1 MSRTLLRWGVGLVLG
16 AWTLVLIAWLTLHWG
31 ILPHIDR
38 WRAPIEQQV
47 SAALGVPVRIG
58 QIEVRSGGWVP
69 AVELREVT
77 LHDAQ
82 DRVALRLPRVVAA
95 VSARSLLALQP
106 RFEQL
111 LLDAPD
117 LEVRRDPLGRMT
129 VAGLE
134 LGGGGGG
141 DAGEAADWF
150 FAQHEFVIRGGAV
163 RWVDELRLAQPLALT
178 DVQLVVRNG
187 LRRHEWRV
195 DATPPEGWGTRFSV
209 RGQFTQSLLA
219 RRGDWR
225 RWSGTLHADL
235 PHVDMRELRAHV
247 DLPFDLSGGQGALRA
262 WLDVERGRPGAATLD
277 LALRAVDLRLGRG
290 LAPLAFESLGA
301 RVQFERDDDGVRLAA
316 RELAF
321 VTGDGRSWPAGDLD
335 VAWRQRDDGTG
346 GFSQPVTG
354 GNLRAS
360 RLDLATMA
368 GIAERLPLGEPVR
381 ALLADVAPQ
390 GIAENLVVQWGGPP
404 DAPTRYAASGRLS
417 GLSLAAQ
424 DSPVPGGLGR
434 PGVHNAAIEFDAS
447 ERGGRARL
455 AVNGGSVEFP
465 GVFEQPRIAMDR
477 LDGELTWRI
486 DARADGAAPRIE
498 LATRELRFANA
509 DAQGQ
514 LAATW
519 HTGAGGGVARGGR
532 FPGVL
537 EMSGRLDRGA
547 AARTARYLPLG
558 LPESARRYVQ
568 RAVRSGQIE
577 SASFKVKGDLWDFPF
592 YTAQQGEFRIAA
604 SVQGVALDVVPSEPA
619 SDTGAGWTSPW
630 PGFTQVSGELVFDRT
645 SMQLRNARGRVYG
658 FEFDGVQGRIADFAR
673 EPTLEIEGL
682 GQGPLADALRYVQ
695 ATPVGHWIGDAL
707 AQGSASG
714 ASQLRLALR
723 IPLGHAAN
731 TGVRGSLTLPGNDV
745 RIRPDT
751 LPLAAARARVDFSEG
766 GFAVVGASARVLG
779 GEARFEGGSRPD
791 GSLRFTGQGTASAE
805 GLRQAAQLGWLSQAA
820 GAFSGQAS
828 YRVELGVVDGRQEID
843 VSSNLVGLASTLPA
857 PLGKAAEATLPLRYA
872 SRLQPAPG
880 DGGGAGAPRP
890 PQAVRDELR
899 LDIGEVLQ
907 AHYQRDVSGDEPRVL
922 SGSLGLGAPAPAA
935 GSGVQAVAN
944 VARVDTDAWRAALR
958 RLGLLGAGTGTAA
971 ATDAA
976 SPYAP
981 TRIALR
987 AGELVG
993 GSRRLTRAAL
1003 DVSRAGAG
1011 WRASVDA
1018 DQLAGHLE
1026 WQPAAKDAPARVMAR
1041 LARLAL
1047 PPAEVAQVEDLL
1059 DDADTAM
1066 PALDIVIDDFELR
1079 GKRLGRVEIEAQSRV
1094 AAASGAPAQ
1103 WRLSRLALTVPEA
1116 QLSASGQWTPSGAAQ
1131 RSVLDFRLD
1140 VSDSGALLERLGT
1153 PRAIRGGKGKLQG
1166 QVSWMGSPLSFDL
1179 ASLGGD
1185 MRLDVDAGQFLKAD
1199 GGAAKLLGVLNLQAL
1214 PRRLALD
1221 FRDVFQEG
1229 FAFDSIEGNVRIE
1242 RGVASTNNLRMR
1254 GVQAAVLMEGD
1265 ADLQRETQDLRVIVV
1280 PEVNAGT
1287 ASLAYAVINPA
1298 LGVGTFLA
1306 QIFLRRP
1313 LMEAATRE
1321 FHVSGAWADPKVQR
1335 VERTAAS
1342 PAPDI
1347 DRASA
1352 GDAPPAGTNP
1362 SGRAPQAGAQAAP
1375 N

>member
-47 SAALGVPVRIG
+47 SDALGVPVRIG

-117 LEVRRDPLGRMT
+117 LEVRRDALGRIT

-134 LGGGGGG
+134 LAGG
-141 DAGEAADWF
+141 DASDGSEAADWF
-150 FAQHEFVIRGGAV
+150 FAQHEFVIRGGAL
-163 RWVDELRLAQPLALT
+163 RWVDERRLAQPLALT

-187 LRRHEWRV
+187 LRRHELRI
-195 DATPPEGWGTRFSV
+195 DATPPEGWGSRFSL

-219 RRGDWR
+219 RRSDWQ

-235 PHVDMRELRAHV
+235 PHVDVRELRAHV

-262 WLDVERGRPGAATLD
+262 WLDVERGRPGSATLD
-277 LALRAVDLRLGRG
+277 LALRGVDLRLAPH
-290 LAPLAFESLGA
+290 LLPLAFDSLSA
-301 RVQFERDDDGVRLAA
+301 RLQFERDKEGVRLAA
-316 RELAF
+316 RDLAF
-321 VTGDGRSWPAGDLD
+321 VTGDGQAWPAGDID
-335 VAWRQRDDGTG
+335 VSWRQRDDGHG
-346 GFSQPVTG
+346 GFTQPVTG
-354 GNLRAS
+354 GTLRAS
-360 RLDLATMA
+360 RVDLAAMA
-368 GIAERLPLGEPVR
+368 GIAERLPLGQPVR
-381 ALLADVAPQ
+381 ALLADVTPQ
-390 GIAENLVVQWGGPP
+390 GVAENLVAQWSGAL
-404 DAPTRYAASGRLS
+404 DAPTQYAASGRLE
-417 GLSLAAQ
+417 GLSLAAKA
-424 DSPVPGGLGR
+424 SSIPGGIGR
-434 PGVHNAAIEFDAS
+434 PGVHNARIEFDAS

-455 AVNGGSVEFP
+455 SVNAGSAEFP
-465 GVFEQPRIAMDR
+465 GVFEQPRVSLDR

-486 DARADGAAPRIE
+486 DAGADGGLPRVEI
-498 LATRELRFANA
+498 ATRELRFANA

-514 LAATW
+514 LAGTW
-519 HTGAGGGVARGGR
+519 HSGAGGSVVARGGR
-532 FPGVL
+532 YPGVL
-537 EMSGRLDRGA
+537 DLSGRLERA
-547 AARTARYLPLG
+547 SAARTARYLPLG
-558 LPESARRYVQ
+558 LPETARRYVQ
-568 RAVRSGQIE
+568 LAVRAGQIE
-577 SASFKVKGDLWDFPF
+577 TASFKVKGDLWDFPF
-592 YTAQQGEFRIAA
+592 YRAQQGEFRIAA
-604 SVQGVALDVVPSEPA
+604 HVAGVALDVVPSVPA
-619 SDTGAGWTSPW
+619 SASGAAWTSPW
-630 PGFTQVSGELVFDRT
+630 PGFTQVGGELVFDRT
-645 SMQLRNARGRVYG
+645 SMQIRNARGRLYG
-658 FEFDGVQGRIADFAR
+658 FELDNVQGRIADFAQAA
-673 EPTLEIEGL
+673 TLEIEGL
-682 GQGPLADALRYVQ
+682 GQGPLADALRYVN

-707 AQGSASG
+707 AQASG
-714 ASQLRLALR
+714 SGAAQLRLALR
-723 IPLGHAAN
+723 VPLHDVAR
-731 TGVRGSLTLPGNDV
+731 TSVRGSVTLGGNDV

-751 LPLAAARARVDFSEG
+751 LALAAARGRVDFSES
-766 GFAVVGASARVLG
+766 GFAIVGASARVLG

-791 GSLRFTGQGTASAE
+791 GSLRFSGQGTASAE
-805 GLRQAAQLGWLSQAA
+805 GLRRAPELGWIARAA
-820 GAFSGQAS
+820 GAFTGQAA
-828 YRVELGVVDGRQEID
+828 YRAELGFVGGRQELDIT
-843 VSSNLVGLASTLPA
+843 SNLVGLASALPA
-857 PLGKAAEATLPLRYA
+857 PLGKAADAALPLRVA
-872 SRLQPAPG
+872 TQLHAQPG
-880 DGGGAGAPRP
+880 DGAGAPRP
-890 PQAVRDELR
+890 PRAVRDELR
-899 LDIGEVLQ
+899 VDVGDVLQ
-907 AHYQRDVSGDEPRVL
+907 ARYERDVSGDEPRVL
-922 SGSLGLGAPAPAA
+922 AGSVGLGAPAPKL
-935 GSGVQAVAN
+935 GTGVQATAN
-944 VARVDTDAWRAALR
+944 VARLDTDAWRVALR
-958 RLGLLGAGTGTAA
+958 QLGLTGSGSGPGGAA
-971 ATDAA
+971 DD
-976 SPYAP
+976 SNPYLP
-981 TRIALR
+981 TRVALR
-987 AGELVG
+987 AGELTG
-993 GSRRLTRAAL
+993 GSRRLTRATVEA
-1003 DVSRAGAG
+1003 SRTDAG

-1026 WQPAAKDAPARVMAR
+1026 WQPAAAAAPARVMAR

-1047 PPAEVAQVEDLL
+1047 PPAEVARVEDLL
-1059 DDADTAM
+1059 DDADAAM
-1066 PALDIVIDDFELR
+1066 PSLDIVVDDFELR

-1094 AAASGAPAQ
+1094 TGAGAASQ
-1103 WRLSRLALTVPEA
+1103 WRLTRLALAVPEA
-1116 QLSASGQWTPSGAAQ
+1116 RLAATGQWTPGGPAQ

-1153 PRAIRGGKGKLQG
+1153 PQAIRGGKGRLQG

-1254 GVQAAVLMEGD
+1254 GVQAAVLMEGE
-1265 ADLQRETQDLRVIVV
+1265 ADLRRETQDLRVIVV

-1298 LGVGTFLA
+1298 VGIGTFLA

-1321 FHVSGAWADPKVQR
+1321 FHVSGAWVDPQVRR

-1347 DRASA
+1347 DRATA

-1362 SGRAPQAGAQAAP
+1362 PGRAAQAGAQPTP